1 MQNCNG
7 KVCENDDDHGPCNT
21 VTVFQEEYEYMNN
34 TLVNESNASSRKPA
48 HLACSSLKSEHK
60 NAVLLAIQERFQTVE
75 QLSTDNDEFI
85 FIVDCNNDR
94 ALQQSMHT
102 RNYSLKCDRQFNA
115 FCVLLRNQRGSR
127 TQLIAQQ
134 QYVRELRLVLGIGVQ
149 FIVKF
154 C

>member
-1 MQNCNG
+1 M
-7 KVCENDDDHGPCNT
+7 
-21 VTVFQEEYEYMNN
+21 TVFQEEYEYMNN
-34 TLVNESNASSRKPA
+34 TLVNESKASSRKPA

-60 NAVLLAIQERFQTVE
+60 NAVHSSNSRTFSNCQKYE

-85 FIVDCNNDR
+85 FVVDCNNDR

-115 FCVLLRNQRGSR
+115 FSVLLRNQRGSR

>member
-1 MQNCNG
+1 MF
-7 KVCENDDDHGPCNT
+7 K
-21 VTVFQEEYEYMNN
+21 
-34 TLVNESNASSRKPA
+34 LSK
-48 HLACSSLKSEHK
+48 
-60 NAVLLAIQERFQTVE
+60 
-75 QLSTDNDEFI
+75 LSTDNDEFI
-85 FIVDCNNDR
+85 FVVDCDNDR

-102 RNYSLKCDRQFNA
+102 RNYSLKCDQQFNNA
-115 FCVLLRNQRGSR
+115 FSVLLRNQRGSR